1 MPSIL
6 IAIVFVVVFAVV
18 ILFLGFCLAFQKTK
32 QNNQIRAMLRT
43 ADPVTAERAVDLLRP
58 VNVQTSIEKLLRKIG
73 LENPLNLYLDQAGVS
88 WNGTKFVLVCAMAAV
103 GGVVLSTQ
111 LPSFGHA
118 KVTIPLFGV
127 ICGLFPLIVVSRK
140 RAKRIRQF
148 EEQFP
153 EALDFLGRSMR
164 AGHAFSIGLEM
175 LVQDSAEPLASIFR
189 RVLQDL
195 HLGSPLDV
203 SLGKLVTLVPLVDV
217 RFFVSSVLLQ
227 QETGGNLSEILAK
240 LSHVIRERFR
250 LKGQVKAV
258 SAHGRI
264 TGLVLVLMPVAV
276 AVFMLLSSPSYL
288 MTLFHDPDGQ
298 KMVMGAIGG
307 QILGFICI
315 KKITNIKV

>member
-1 MPSIL
+1 MPTIL
-6 IAIVFVVVFAVV
+6 IAIIFVVVFVVV

-58 VNVQTSIEKLLRKIG
+58 VNVQTSVEKLLRKLG
-73 LENPLNLYLDQAGVS
+73 LQNPLTLFLDQAGMT
-88 WNGTKFVLVCAMAAV
+88 WDGTKFVFVCV
-103 GGVVLSTQ
+103 GTGLGGIVLSTQ
-111 LPSFGHA
+111 FPSFGHRE
-118 KVTIPLFGV
+118 VTLLLFGA
-127 ICGLFPLIVVSRK
+127 IFSLFPVVIVSRK

-175 LVQDSAEPLASIFR
+175 LVHDSAEPLASIFR

-195 HLGSPLDV
+195 HLGSPLEV
-203 SLGKLVTLVPLVDV
+203 ALGKMVNLVPLVDV

-240 LSHVIRERFR
+240 LSQVIRERFR

-264 TGLVLVLMPVAV
+264 TGLVLVLMPAAV
-276 AVFMLLSSPSYL
+276 AVFMLFSSPSYL
-288 MTLFHDPDGQ
+288 MTLFQDPDGR
-298 KMVMGAIGG
+298 KMVMAAIGG